1 MGSCYPGGD
10 PRCKSLLLNH
20 VSWHLEICCGVPEH
34 MTEEDV
40 VLVNGFRKAV
50 DGDMTEEM
58 EEIEGVEVVEWW
70 ELMGWDEEGTVET
83 LKRKKV
89 EGPDG
94 VHLPTSANRS
104 AAVSLCY
111 RLAEKEVMISGGGV
125 TAKKRCVT

>member
-1 MGSCYPGGD
+1 MGGIRETVPDAKVYYLTIF
-10 PRCKSLLLNH
+10 PR
-20 VSWHLEICCGVPEH
+20 HLESCCGVPEH

-58 EEIEGVEVVEWW
+58 EEIGGVEVVEWW
-70 ELMGWDEEGTVET
+70 ELMGWDEEGKVET

-89 EGPDG
+89 VGPDG
-94 VHLPTSANRS
+94 VHLTTCANRF

-125 TAKKRCVT
+125 TAKKRRVT